1 MEADCQWK
9 NLVWRLSPS
18 RSLGREINEQDR
30 SSIES
35 EDKSRRSDRYFGVF
49 YHNSR
54 NCTNG
59 NAYCK
64 IHTIMWLGRIL
75 GPINSF
81 FNTPF
86 SLLMCHM
93 RMAHG
98 AWPSQSLGM
107 LQQKNAKYI
116 LYFKLLMGG
125 VCKEVH
131 LPKSLRGGS
140 DLMHIHV
147 SLLVSIRTIG

>member
-75 GPINSF
+75 GPVNSF

-98 AWPSQSLGM
+98 LPNPWVCFNRKMQ
-107 LQQKNAKYI
+107 NIFYI
-116 LYFKLLMGG
+116 LSFLWVGFAR
-125 VCKEVH
+125 
-131 LPKSLRGGS
+131 KST
-140 DLMHIHV
+140 
-147 SLLVSIRTIG
+147 SLNP